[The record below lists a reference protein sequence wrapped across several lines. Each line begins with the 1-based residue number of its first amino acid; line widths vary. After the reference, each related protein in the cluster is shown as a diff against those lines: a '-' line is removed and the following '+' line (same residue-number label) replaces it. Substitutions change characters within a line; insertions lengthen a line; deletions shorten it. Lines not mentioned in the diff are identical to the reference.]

1 MTDTDSRSAPVL
13 HRRTFFEAARFA
25 VVGLVNTAITLV
37 LIYGLT
43 ALGLSYLLANAIGY
57 AAGFVNSFV
66 MNRQWTFRSSGHWG
80 KQAVAFF
87 LVFAVSYGVQ
97 FLALLAQTEWLG
109 VPVWLAQGTSMVVYT
124 GVNFLLNKIV
134 TFRSV

>member
-1 MTDTDSRSAPVL
+1 MIDTDSRDAPVL
-13 HRRTFFEAARFA
+13 HRRTFFEAVRFA
-25 VVGLVNTAITLV
+25 VVGLINTAITLA

-57 AAGFVNSFV
+57 GAGFVNSFV
-66 MNRQWTFRSSGHWG
+66 MNRQWTFRSSGDWG
-80 KQAVAFF
+80 RQAVSFF

-97 FLALLAQTEWLG
+97 FLALLMQTVWLG

-124 GVNFLLNKIV
+124 GVNFVLNKIV

>member
-1 MTDTDSRSAPVL
+1 MIDTDSRGAPVL
-13 HRRTFFEAARFA
+13 QRRTFFEAVRFA
-25 VVGLVNTAITLV
+25 VVGLINTAITLA

-66 MNRQWTFRSSGHWG
+66 MNRQWTFRSSGDWG
-80 KQAVAFF
+80 RQAVSFF

-97 FLALLAQTEWLG
+97 FLALLMQTVWLG

-124 GVNFLLNKIV
+124 GVNFILNKIV